1 MSIKVEFVSS
11 SGERLHV
18 ASFVDEDVYIS
29 CLEVLEARAAQAD
42 SIVEES
48 FLDERPTLPS
58 WDGVS
63 KILHQGYWY
72 ARYTDLRCNK
82 TI

>member
-1 MSIKVEFVSS
+1 MITVEFVSPN
-11 SGERLHV
+11 GERVHV

-29 CLEVLEARAAQAD
+29 CLETLEARASQAGA
-42 SIVEES
+42 IVEES

-72 ARYTDLRCNK
+72 VKYTDLGCKNSN
-82 TI
+82 